1 MLRVLTENRGA
12 CVGVVGGT
20 SSLAYVYTACCRNQ
34 FTLNRLVSV
43 RELDNGVRKLGS
55 TLLTITVKTKR

>member
-1 MLRVLTENRGA
+1 MLCVLRENSGA

-20 SSLAYVYTACCRNQ
+20 SSLTYVYTACCRNQ

-43 RELDNGVRKLGS
+43 RELENAVGKSGS
-55 TLLTITVKTKR
+55 TLLTITVKTKT